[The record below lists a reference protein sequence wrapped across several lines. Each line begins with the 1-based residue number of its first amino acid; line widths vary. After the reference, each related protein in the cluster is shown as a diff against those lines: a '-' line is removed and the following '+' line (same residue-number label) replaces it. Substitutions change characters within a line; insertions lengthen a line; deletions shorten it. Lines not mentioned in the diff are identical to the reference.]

1 MRVKRHSLFAYLWL
15 SYTISIFNTF
25 PAYSQEIAIKDIPQL
40 SEIQLPH
47 TSIKELFAQ
56 QQNTVI
62 QVTGVRLNQTPN
74 SLEII
79 LETPA
84 SDKLQVTNKSE
95 GNNFIIDIP
104 NAQLSLPN
112 GNSFRQEKPF
122 AGITEVVVTN
132 QDANSIR
139 VKVTGE
145 TAIPKVELDDSD
157 AGLIFIVTPVIS
169 PTSETPA
176 NEPIELT
183 VTGERDT
190 YSVPDAI
197 TATRTD
203 TPLRDI
209 PQSIQVIP
217 RQVIEDRNVVRL
229 SELADN
235 VSGVQPERGYGGV
248 SSQGYRIR
256 GFLTN
261 FETLRNGF
269 PDYGYFSP
277 RDVAN
282 IERVEFLKGPAAV
295 LYGGS
300 PTQYAGGSGL
310 VNTVTK
316 KPLETPYYNAS
327 LTYGSY
333 NFIRPT
339 LDITGPLTDDKSVL
353 YRLNVAYENADSFRD
368 FVRNDSFFISPVIE
382 WKVGEKTKITFE
394 FEHQKYNLVFDQGL
408 PIQPESLR
416 LPRSRFLGEPNFANG
431 NFTFNSFT
439 YTLDSEFSKDWSF
452 RQGFNV
458 LGAKLDDA
466 KYTYYGSLED
476 DRRTLNRFITAS
488 EEEHKNITFQNQ
500 ISGKFSTGS
509 IRHNV
514 LFGVDLAYN
523 LFNYIFAPDEE
534 LPIDIFNPQ
543 YGGTPISVG
552 GEPFGRRIVS
562 QNVGVFAQN
571 LVELTP
577 NFKILLGGRFD
588 FNEYSREDRV
598 TNELL
603 NEQSDSRF
611 SPRVG
616 LVYQPTKTT
625 SLYFN
630 WTNGFSPQ
638 FQARGRTN
646 EQFEPQNTEQ
656 FEVGVKQNF
665 LNDKLSATLAFFQ
678 VTKQNVL
685 TPDPVD
691 SRFSVQTGEQES
703 KGIEFDIAGEILPGW
718 KVIANYAYIDG
729 TVTKDNRIPVG
740 DRLVGVPEH
749 SLGLWT
755 TYEFQTGSLQG
766 LGLGLGLYYVGEQ
779 EVRLPNT
786 FEVPSYVRADAS
798 VFYRRNNF
806 RYALNFK
813 NISNV
818 KYYDLDGYNIDPAA
832 PFTVLGTISV
842 EF

>member
-1 MRVKRHSLFAYLWL
+1 M
-15 SYTISIFNTF
+15 
-25 PAYSQEIAIKDIPQL
+25 
-40 SEIQLPH
+40 
-47 TSIKELFAQ
+47 
-56 QQNTVI
+56 
-62 QVTGVRLNQTPN
+62 
-74 SLEII
+74 
-79 LETPA
+79 
-84 SDKLQVTNKSE
+84 
-95 GNNFIIDIP
+95 
-104 NAQLSLPN
+104 
-112 GNSFRQEKPF
+112 
-122 AGITEVVVTN
+122 
-132 QDANSIR
+132 
-139 VKVTGE
+139 
-145 TAIPKVELDDSD
+145 
-157 AGLIFIVTPVIS
+157 
-169 PTSETPA
+169 
-176 NEPIELT
+176 
-183 VTGERDT
+183 
-190 YSVPDAI
+190 
-197 TATRTD
+197 
-203 TPLRDI
+203 
-209 PQSIQVIP
+209 
-217 RQVIEDRNVVRL
+217 
-229 SELADN
+229 
-235 VSGVQPERGYGGV
+235 
-248 SSQGYRIR
+248 
-256 GFLTN
+256 
-261 FETLRNGF
+261 
-269 PDYGYFSP
+269 
-277 RDVAN
+277 
-282 IERVEFLKGPAAV
+282 
-295 LYGGS
+295 
-300 PTQYAGGSGL
+300 
-310 VNTVTK
+310 
-316 KPLETPYYNAS
+316 
-327 LTYGSY
+327 
-333 NFIRPT
+333 
-339 LDITGPLTDDKSVL
+339 
-353 YRLNVAYENADSFRD
+353 
-368 FVRNDSFFISPVIE
+368 
-382 WKVGEKTKITFE
+382 
-394 FEHQKYNLVFDQGL
+394 
-408 PIQPESLR
+408 
-416 LPRSRFLGEPNFANG
+416 
-431 NFTFNSFT
+431 
-439 YTLDSEFSKDWSF
+439 
-452 RQGFNV
+452 
-458 LGAKLDDA
+458 
-466 KYTYYGSLED
+466 
-476 DRRTLNRFITAS
+476 
-488 EEEHKNITFQNQ
+488 
-500 ISGKFSTGS
+500 
-509 IRHNV
+509 
-514 LFGVDLAYN
+514 
-523 LFNYIFAPDEE
+523 
-534 LPIDIFNPQ
+534 
-543 YGGTPISVG
+543 
-552 GEPFGRRIVS
+552 
-562 QNVGVFAQN
+562 GVFAQN

-577 NFKILLGGRFD
+577 NFKILLCGRFD